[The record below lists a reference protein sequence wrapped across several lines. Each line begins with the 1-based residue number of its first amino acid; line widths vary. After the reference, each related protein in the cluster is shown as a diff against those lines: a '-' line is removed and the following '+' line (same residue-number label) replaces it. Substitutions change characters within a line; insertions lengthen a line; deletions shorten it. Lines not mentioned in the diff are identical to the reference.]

1 MSTIERIKCGN
12 GNVYLVSEGEN
23 SVLIDTCR
31 ESYRDAIIKKCK
43 GKNVRLIILTHG
55 HIDHIQ
61 NAAFLSKELNAPIAM
76 QKGDYELTKD
86 NWSEPMS
93 AHSLLGK
100 IILMLSKKSFER
112 DKIEPFEPLVFLSD
126 GETLDEYGIHATV
139 IELPGHTRGSIG
151 IIVGETD
158 VIVGDALMNMAYPT
172 KSPLYGDKA
181 QMVKSAAKIIALGD
195 VTIYFGHGK
204 PVKNRM
210 W

>member
-23 SVLIDTCR
+23 SILVDTCR
-31 ESYRDAIIKKCK
+31 ESYRDAIIEKCK

-55 HIDHIQ
+55 HVDHVQ
-61 NAAFLSKELNAPIAM
+61 NAAFLSQELNAPVAM
-76 QKGDYELTKD
+76 HKGDYELIRD
-86 NWSEPMS
+86 NWAEPMS
-93 AHSLLGK
+93 AQRLLGK

-126 GETLDEYGIHATV
+126 GDTLNEYGIPATV

-151 IIVGETD
+151 IKVGETD
-158 VIVGDALMNMAYPT
+158 VIVGDALMNMIYPA

-181 QMVKSAAKIIALGD
+181 QMEKSAAKISTMGEVMIH
-195 VTIYFGHGK
+195 FGHGK
-204 PVKNRM
+204 LVKNRI

>member
-31 ESYRDAIIKKCK
+31 EPYRDAIIEKCK

-55 HIDHIQ
+55 HVDHIQ
-61 NAAFLSKELNAPIAM
+61 NAAFLSQELNAPVAM
-76 QKGDYELTKD
+76 HKGDYELIRD
-86 NWSEPMS
+86 NWAEPMS
-93 AHSLLGK
+93 ANNLLGK

-126 GETLDEYGIHATV
+126 GDTLNEYGIPATV

-151 IIVGETD
+151 IRVGETD
-158 VIVGDALMNMAYPT
+158 IIVGDALMNMVYPA

-181 QMVKSAAKIIALGD
+181 QMEKSAAKISALGD
-195 VTIYFGHGK
+195 VMIHFGHGK
-204 PVKNRM
+204 PVKNRI